1 MFDGLKGLLGRHD
14 HGGDAHGRGPVPAE
28 ESRASA
34 LVARLVDTGIDG
46 VGPFA
51 SAVSVAERARA
62 GHPSAESA
70 VHVVLRRHSRM
81 VAASGFATGVGGLVT
96 MPVAL
101 PANIV
106 GFYVLATRTVAAIAH
121 LRGYDVTRPEVRS
134 AVLLCLLGSDAG
146 QVLRSAGLPTG
157 GPLSHL
163 AQRRLPKDVLMIVNK
178 GVGFRLLARLG
189 GIGVLQTSRVL
200 PVLGGAVG
208 AGADVLLLRRI
219 AKQAQSE
226 FTPLSKSLPPGEE
239 PAATGS

>member
-1 MFDGLKGLLGRHD
+1 MFERLLGRRD
-14 HGGDAHGRGPVPAE
+14 DGEDTRAAGDE
-28 ESRASA
+28 ESKATA
-34 LVARLVDTGIDG
+34 LVQRLVDAGIDG

-70 VHVVLRRHSRM
+70 VHVVVRRHSRAA
-81 VAASGFATGVGGLVT
+81 AASGFATGVGGLVT

-106 GFYVLATRTVAAIAH
+106 GFYVMATRMVAAVAH

-146 QVLRSAGLPTG
+146 EVLRSAGLPVG
-157 GPLSHL
+157 GALSGL
-163 AQRRLPKDVLMIVNK
+163 ATRRLPKDVLMIVNK

-189 GIGVLQTSRVL
+189 SFGVLQTSKIL
-200 PVLGGAVG
+200 PLLGGVVG

-219 AKQAQSE
+219 AKHAERE
-226 FTPLSKSLPPGEE
+226 FTPRSRELP
-239 PAATGS
+239 ATGAVAEGS

>member
-1 MFDGLKGLLGRHD
+1 MFERLWGRRTRD
-14 HGGDAHGRGPVPAE
+14 DAEVEGRAPGAE
-28 ESRASA
+28 ESKATA
-34 LVARLVDTGIDG
+34 LVQRLIDTGVDG
-46 VGPFA
+46 AGPFA

-70 VHVVLRRHSRM
+70 VHVVVRRHGRM
-81 VAASGFATGVGGLVT
+81 AAGSGFATGVGGLVT

-106 GFYVLATRTVAAIAH
+106 GFYVLATRMVAAIAH
-121 LRGYDVTRPEVRS
+121 LRGYDVSRPEVRS

-157 GPLSHL
+157 GPLALL

-189 GIGVLQTSRVL
+189 SFGALQTSRIL
-200 PVLGGAVG
+200 PVLGGVVG
-208 AGADVLLLRRI
+208 AGADLLLLRRI
-219 AKQAQSE
+219 AKHAERE
-226 FTPLSKSLPPGEE
+226 FTPRSNSAVPVAGE
-239 PAATGS
+239 AAAGGS